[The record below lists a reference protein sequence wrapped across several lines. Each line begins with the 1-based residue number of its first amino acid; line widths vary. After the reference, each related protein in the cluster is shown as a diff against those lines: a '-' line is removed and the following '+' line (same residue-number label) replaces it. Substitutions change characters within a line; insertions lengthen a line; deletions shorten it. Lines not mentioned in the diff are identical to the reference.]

1 MAITKYAGDRYVGLS
16 SDTKPTNV
24 LDGAVFF
31 ETDTKKIYLKGS
43 GTWSEVD
50 YNNYTD
56 AEAVSAIKA
65 DADWKATN
73 WDTAYGWGNHS
84 TAGYVLPVLF
94 EDNDLSVGT
103 ETIDSIDI
111 TTSGTFSW
119 YFQMTNSGKLYA
131 GEIIGS
137 VLPVTDG
144 YGATTYYTNKALG
157 VYSIGAFDTPS
168 FTLEYNTGTNKLDL
182 KVTVSDM
189 GWEIKGKRFEVARI

>member
-1 MAITKYAGDRYVGLS
+1 MIQKYVGDRIVGLS
-16 SDTKPTNV
+16 TDAKPTNIS
-24 LDGAVFF
+24 DGAVFF

-65 DADWKATN
+65 DTDWKATN
-73 WDTAYGWGNHS
+73 WDTAYVWGDHS

-119 YFQMTNSGKLYA
+119 YFEMVNTDKLYA

-137 VLPVTDG
+137 LLPVTDG
-144 YGATTYYTNKALG
+144 YGVTTYYTNTTLG
-157 VYSIGAFDTPS
+157 VHSIGTFDTPS
-168 FTLEYNTGTNKLDL
+168 FTLEYNTGTEQLDL
-182 KVTVSDM
+182 KVTVSDI